1 MKILRLGARLIGG
14 AILVILFTSCS
25 SGPSEPDPQPQCSY
39 RIDII
44 AGNYQK
50 GEAGSVLNDPVE
62 ARVTDLHGAGIPNVN
77 VTFTTL
83 SGDGSFLVSS
93 VTTNGQ
99 GIASANIRVGH
110 GPDDIYSASA
120 RDGNG
125 ISASAYIF
133 ANTDLNLN
141 LKWSTGLDFYTNF
154 TNKESHDGRILESD
168 HFLIFSDRAT
178 DAHKVVFLKI
188 VEEHLLS
195 FKEFYNIDDGVDLG
209 IFPGDSDSKIKI
221 YAYVSSTYSPGTYYG
236 VANYGITFP
245 SVSRFDFLRNGI
257 KHELTHIVELLLIGP
272 ENILGCIPPF
282 WWREG
287 IAEYHGLGVA
297 STPGVISSVSDLN
310 TYIAGH
316 RNPLL
321 IIEWEDFLPDERPTD
336 YYAMFG
342 ATVTY
347 LLNERGLNKT
357 GLDVKN
363 MYRDMAI
370 TGDFDLS
377 FQKYMGMTTEYLKQ
391 NLYDLLAAYFAI

>member
-1 MKILRLGARLIGG
+1 MKRSLLEEKLIGG
-14 AILVILFTSCS
+14 TILVMLLMSFSCS
-25 SGPSEPDPQPQCSY
+25 PSEPDPQPQCSY
-39 RIDII
+39 KIEII

-50 GEAGSVLNDPVE
+50 GEPGSVLSAPAEVK
-62 ARVTDLHGAGIPNVN
+62 VTDLHGVAVQNVN

-83 SGDGSFLVSS
+83 SGGGSFLELSNI
-93 VTTNGQ
+93 TNSQ
-99 GIASANIRVGH
+99 GISSAKIRVGH
-110 GPDDIYSASA
+110 GPDDIYSAFA

-125 ISASAYIF
+125 IGASAYIF

-154 TNKESHDGRILESD
+154 SNKESHDGRILESD
-168 HFLIFSDRAT
+168 NFLIFSDSAS
-178 DAHKVVFLKI
+178 DDNKVIFLKI
-188 VEEHLLS
+188 AEEHLLS
-195 FKEFYNIDDGVDLG
+195 FKAFYGIDSSVDLD
-209 IFPGDSDSKIKI
+209 IYSGDSDSKIKI
-221 YAYVSSTYSPGTYYG
+221 LAYVSSSYSPGTYYG
-236 VANYGITFP
+236 VSNYGITFP
-245 SVSRFDFLRNGI
+245 SVNRFDYQRNGI
-257 KHELTHIVELLLIGP
+257 KHELSHIVELLLIGP
-272 ENILGCIPPF
+272 ENILSCTPPV

-287 IAEYHGLGVA
+287 IAEYHGLGVS

-321 IIEWEDFLPDERPTD
+321 IEEWEDFLPGERPSD

-363 MYRDMAI
+363 MYKDLAV

-377 FQKYMGMTTEYLKQ
+377 FQKYMGITTEFLEQ
-391 NLYDLLAAYFAI
+391 NLYDLLASYFAI